1 MSVRPALRL
10 GPVLLGLA
18 VIVAACSGVAGA
30 RPAAN
35 GSGYSAGSGNDA
47 PGAPASTAGL
57 NPAQPTFDL
66 GALLSPDPT
75 PPDATPASS
84 LAPSS
89 APQATS
95 KPITTA
101 PPAVSTTQASTLLSQ
116 VDRLLNE
123 VDGELSNAD
132 AAANN
137 PGE

>member
-47 PGAPASTAGL
+47 PGAPASAAGL
-57 NPAQPTFDL
+57 DPAQPTFDL

-75 PPDATPASS
+75 PDTTPAASP
-84 LAPSS
+84 APSS
-89 APQATS
+89 GPQATP
-95 KPITTA
+95 KPVTTA
-101 PPAVSTTQASTLLSQ
+101 PPAVSTTQATTLLSQ
-116 VDRLLNE
+116 VDHLLNE
-123 VDGELSNAD
+123 IDGELSNAD

>member
-57 NPAQPTFDL
+57 DPAQPTFDL

-75 PPDATPASS
+75 PDITLAASPA
-84 LAPSS
+84 APSS
-89 APQATS
+89 GPQATP
-95 KPITTA
+95 KPVNPV
-101 PPAVSTTQASTLLSQ
+101 PPAVSTSQAASLLSQ
-116 VDRLLNE
+116 VDHLLNE
-123 VDGELSNAD
+123 IDGELSNAD

>member
-47 PGAPASTAGL
+47 PGAPASAAGL
-57 NPAQPTFDL
+57 DPAQPTFDL

-75 PPDATPASS
+75 PDTTPAASPA
-84 LAPSS
+84 APSS
-89 APQATS
+89 GPLATP
-95 KPITTA
+95 KPVTTA
-101 PPAVSTTQASTLLSQ
+101 PPAVSTTQATTLLSQ
-116 VDRLLNE
+116 VDHLLNE
-123 VDGELSNAD
+123 IDGELSNAD

>member
-10 GPVLLGLA
+10 SPVLLGLA

-47 PGAPASTAGL
+47 PGAPASAAGL
-57 NPAQPTFDL
+57 DPAQPTFDL

-75 PPDATPASS
+75 PDTTPAASP
-84 LAPSS
+84 APSS
-89 APQATS
+89 GPQATP
-95 KPITTA
+95 KPVTTA
-101 PPAVSTTQASTLLSQ
+101 PPAVSTTQATTLLSQ
-116 VDRLLNE
+116 VDHLLNE
-123 VDGELSNAD
+123 IDGELSNAD